1 MMYDIYG
8 EESVKEAFG
17 GILPQPIEVFEY
29 VNKWLPGEGELVL
42 KAKNGRDGFKTF
54 KKFEKWA
61 KQNEIS
67 PLHYKCMAYDP
78 CTIQFCTREDLIYAK
93 LYWS

>member
-42 KAKNGRDGFKTF
+42 KATSGRDGFKTF
-54 KKFEKWA
+54 KLLKK
-61 KQNEIS
+61 
-67 PLHYKCMAYDP
+67 Y
-78 CTIQFCTREDLIYAK
+78 T
-93 LYWS
+93 

>member
-61 KQNEIS
+61 KQN
-67 PLHYKCMAYDP
+67 
-78 CTIQFCTREDLIYAK
+78 
-93 LYWS
+93 